1 MRAPVSPSKAYP
13 DHTAALDGFRDYLIL
28 ERSLSENTLWA
39 YISDATRF
47 TEYLESR
54 QLTIPEV
61 TLDTIHGFLS
71 TLFDLGISL
80 RSVARVKSGMKAFLH
95 YCALEAW
102 IEGDPASLVESSRI
116 TPALPSVLSTSEI
129 DAMIEAINPLK
140 QESIRNRAII
150 EMLYGS
156 GLRVSEVV
164 SLRIS
169 NLYSEEG
176 FVRVDGKGSKQR
188 LIPISPVALEAI
200 AEYMEQ
206 RNEGPIKH
214 GSEDILFLNRRGAP
228 LTRVMVFYIVRDLAL
243 AAGIS
248 KKVSPHTLRH
258 SFATHLLEGGA
269 NLRAIQQ
276 MLGHEDIGT
285 TEIYVHLDR
294 SRLRTELLEHHPLYC
309 KSRK

>member
-1 MRAPVSPSKAYP
+1 MSTPGLHLKPYP
-13 DHTAALDGFRDYLIL
+13 GNLAALDGFRDYLLL

-47 TEYLESR
+47 TEFLESR
-54 QLTIPEV
+54 QLPLPDV
-61 TLDTIHGFLS
+61 NLDTIHGFLS

-95 YCALEAW
+95 YCAMEDW

-116 TPALPSVLSTSEI
+116 TPALPSVLTIEEI
-129 DAMIEAINPLK
+129 DAMIAAINPEK

-156 GLRVSEVV
+156 GLRVSEVI

-169 NLYSEEG
+169 NLYAEEG

-188 LIPISPVALEAI
+188 IVPVSPVALDAI
-200 AEYMEQ
+200 GDYMEL
-206 RNEGPIKH
+206 RDVGPIKS

-228 LTRVMVFYIVRDLAL
+228 LTRVMVFYIVRNLAND
-243 AAGIS
+243 AGIA

-309 KSRK
+309 KPRK